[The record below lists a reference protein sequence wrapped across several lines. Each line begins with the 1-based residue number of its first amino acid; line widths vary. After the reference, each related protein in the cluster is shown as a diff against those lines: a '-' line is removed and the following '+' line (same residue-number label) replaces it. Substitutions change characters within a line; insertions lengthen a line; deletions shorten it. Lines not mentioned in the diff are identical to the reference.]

1 MKKLVFLMFLVISV
15 LGTVKAQMGETT
27 EIDFPL
33 LLSSIKSTD
42 NNNDALIGWLKKQI
56 EYVEDGTTPVPDYS
70 NLFTEACLT
79 YTLDLSE
86 YNSGYGDK
94 SLDELRSKYAGFSDV
109 NYSRWGLNVFTIG
122 NGCADVKIE
131 SYKILGLFNDGE
143 WVSLTMLGSCQSER
157 KTIVLKIIIVGDSYK
172 IANFYSLEKQDI
184 N

>member
-1 MKKLVFLMFLVISV
+1 MFLAISV
-15 LGTVKAQMGETT
+15 FGSVKAQMGETA
-27 EIDFPL
+27 EINFPL

-56 EYVEDGTTPVPDYS
+56 EYVDDGTTPMPNYS

-86 YNSGYGDK
+86 YNSHYFDI

-109 NYSRWGLNVFTIG
+109 NYSLWGLDVFTIG

-131 SYKILGLFNDGE
+131 SFKNLGLFNDGE
-143 WVSLTMLGSCQSER
+143 WVSLTILGSCESQR

-172 IANFYSLEKQDI
+172 IANVYSLKKRNI